1 MTTRGTL
8 LDALADGVVVLT
20 PDGVIELMNREAERL
35 TGWDRESAKGRHFGD
50 VLPLMDAGGFK
61 VHEQPDAIRPPLRV
75 TTGTPERDYLLRRAD
90 GTEHWVAVVAA
101 YERDASGRL
110 AEVVVSLRDIGRRR
124 RLDRARADLVA
135 TVSHE
140 IRSPLTS
147 VKGFTS
153 TLLHKWERFSDEQK
167 RVMLE
172 TINHDADRVTRLL
185 GELLDVS
192 RLEAGRLELKRQEID
207 VAAIAQEVVTRLSK
221 REEAAGYELACTFPG
236 AFPRVMADPGKI
248 EQVLVNLTENAIKYA
263 VPGAVAIT
271 GEDFGDQ
278 ALVRVTDAGEGIDP
292 KHLPHIFTKFYR
304 RGTGERH
311 SGTGLGLY
319 ICKGIV
325 EAHGGQIWVER
336 SGRDGTTFAFTLPK
350 DIA

>member
-1 MTTRGTL
+1 VTSRGTL
-8 LDALADGVVVLT
+8 LDALPDGVVVLG
-20 PDGVIELMNREAERL
+20 PDGVVRLMNREAERL
-35 TGWDRESAKGRHFGD
+35 TGWDRDRAAGRHFGE

-61 VHEQPDAIRPPLRV
+61 VHEQEDALRPPLRV

-101 YERDASGRL
+101 YERDAAGRL
-110 AEVVVSLRDIGRRR
+110 DEIVVSLRDIGRRR
-124 RLDRARADLVA
+124 RLDRARADIVA

-153 TLLHKWERFSDEQK
+153 TLLHKWERFTDEQK

-172 TINHDADRVTRLL
+172 TVNHDADRVTRLL

-207 VAAIAQEVVTRLSK
+207 VAAIAQEVVTRIAK
-221 REEAAGYELACTFPG
+221 REDADGYVLSCDFPRD
-236 AFPRVMADPGKI
+236 FPRVMADPGKI
-248 EQVLVNLTENAIKYA
+248 EQVLVNLTENAVKYA
-263 VPGAVAIT
+263 VPGAVTIS
-271 GEDFGDQ
+271 GVDFGQQ
-278 ALVRVTDAGEGIDP
+278 ALVRVIDSGGGIDR

-336 SGRDGTTFAFTLPK
+336 SGHDGTTFAFTLPK
-350 DIA
+350 EIE